1 MDIQGL
7 QKLTLLDWPGRVA
20 CTIFLGG
27 CDFRCPFCHNR
38 DLVTGPLPAA
48 MDSGELLAF
57 LAKRK
62 GLLDGVCVTGGEPL
76 LRPGLEGL
84 LEEIKALG
92 FPIKL
97 DTNGSHPQLLA
108 RLWSLGWT
116 WGPSG
121 RACPGCWRAM
131 WTMSSAPPWCAS
143 SMTAPPSAPS
153 APGSPAP
160 GGTFFRPSS
169 TGTPC
174 SGPV

>member
-108 RLWSLGWT
+108 RLWSLGLVDYAAMDIKNSPERYGDTAGVPGLDLGPIRESVCLLILQAINFGT
-116 WGPSG
+116 WKT
-121 RACPGCWRAM
+121 RRKTVLYAA
-131 WTMSSAPPWCAS
+131 
-143 SMTAPPSAPS
+143 
-153 APGSPAP
+153 
-160 GGTFFRPSS
+160 
-169 TGTPC
+169 
-174 SGPV
+174 

>member
-1 MDIQGL
+1 MGGPGDLEPPEVVL

-76 LRPGLEGL
+76 LRPGLEAL
-84 LEEIKALG
+84 LEEILG
-92 FPIKL
+92 GEMDSVL
-97 DTNGSHPQLLA
+97 SVG
-108 RLWSLGWT
+108 RWR
-116 WGPSG
+116 SG
-121 RACPGCWRAM
+121 RER
-131 WTMSSAPPWCAS
+131 
-143 SMTAPPSAPS
+143 
-153 APGSPAP
+153 
-160 GGTFFRPSS
+160 
-169 TGTPC
+169 
-174 SGPV
+174 

>member
-62 GLLDGVCVTGGEPL
+62 GLLDGVCVTGLSLIHISEPT
-76 LRPGLEGL
+76 RP
-84 LEEIKALG
+84 
-92 FPIKL
+92 
-97 DTNGSHPQLLA
+97 
-108 RLWSLGWT
+108 
-116 WGPSG
+116 
-121 RACPGCWRAM
+121 
-131 WTMSSAPPWCAS
+131 
-143 SMTAPPSAPS
+143 
-153 APGSPAP
+153 
-160 GGTFFRPSS
+160 
-169 TGTPC
+169 
-174 SGPV
+174 

>member
-108 RLWSLGWT
+108 RLWSLGLVDY
-116 WGPSG
+116 
-121 RACPGCWRAM
+121 AAM
-131 WTMSSAPPWCAS
+131 DIKNSPERYGETAGFPMSPRYSRNCSAVRS
-143 SMTAPPSAPS
+143 QT
-153 APGSPAP
+153 
-160 GGTFFRPSS
+160 
-169 TGTPC
+169 
-174 SGPV
+174 

>member
-76 LRPGLEGL
+76 LRPGLEAL
-84 LEEIKALG
+84 LEEIKALAS
-92 FPIKL
+92 P
-97 DTNGSHPQLLA
+97 S
-108 RLWSLGWT
+108 SWT
-116 WGPSG
+116 P
-121 RACPGCWRAM
+121 
-131 WTMSSAPPWCAS
+131 
-143 SMTAPPSAPS
+143 TAAT
-153 APGSPAP
+153 PAP
-160 GGTFFRPSS
+160 GQAVVPGAGGLRRHGHQKFPGAVRRDRRGPRP
-169 TGTPC
+169 GPGAHPGERVLAAGGPC
-174 SGPV
+174 GL